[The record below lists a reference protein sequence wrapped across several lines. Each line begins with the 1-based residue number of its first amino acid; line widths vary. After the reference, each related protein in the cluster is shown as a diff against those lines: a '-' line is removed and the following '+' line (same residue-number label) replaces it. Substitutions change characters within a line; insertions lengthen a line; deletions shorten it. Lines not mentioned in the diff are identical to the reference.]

1 LLVLSK
7 ADNEYV
13 TRTNAGTP
21 MGTFLRRFWIPAFL
35 SDELP
40 GPDSDPK
47 RFKLLGEAL
56 IAFRDTNGRVG
67 LLANNCPHR
76 GASLF
81 FGRNEESGLR
91 CVYHGWKFDVDGTC
105 LDVPNEPAESDFKAK
120 VQAVAYPCQERGG
133 VVWAYMGPK
142 DLMGP
147 LPELEWSLVPGA
159 QSFIS
164 KRQQQSNYLQAIE
177 GGIDSSHISFLHSTL
192 SSDDRVSSAGLSSAT
207 GGGIPSFVASD
218 KHPHFEV
225 LQTGYGHLVGA
236 RRDAGPD
243 EHYWRVSQY
252 LVPVFQMIP
261 AQKDGPISGHAWIP
275 IDDENCWAWT
285 MTWHPD
291 RPLDEQEIASYRSGA
306 GIHAKVDAAYR
317 ALANKDNDYAV
328 DRRLQRTKTFSGIR
342 GIGEQD
348 MACQE
353 SMGPI
358 FDRTNE
364 HLGSSDTAVIAM
376 RRQLLDLARQ
386 LEAGTE
392 PPMVQQPELY
402 RVRSTSFVI
411 KRTAS
416 WLDATVAAMPLP
428 AAVRPA

>member
-1 LLVLSK
+1 VLSQ
-7 ADNEYV
+7 ADNDYV

-21 MGTFLRRFWIPAFL
+21 MGEFLRRFWMPAFL
-35 SDELP
+35 SEELP
-40 GPDSDPK
+40 GPDCDPK

-56 IAFRDTNGRVG
+56 VAFRDSNGRVG

-81 FGRNEESGLR
+81 FGRNEERGLR

-105 LDVPNEPAESDFKAK
+105 LDMPNEPAESDFRSK
-120 VQAVAYPCQERGG
+120 VTAVAYPCEERNG
-133 VVWAYMGPK
+133 VVWAYMGPQER
-142 DLMGP
+142 MSE
-147 LPELEWSLVPGA
+147 LPDIEWSAMPA
-159 QSFIS
+159 EQRYIS

-192 SSDDRVSSAGLSSAT
+192 NSANGGASAGLASAT

-225 LQTGYGHLVGA
+225 LHTGYGHLVGA

-243 EHYWRVSQY
+243 DYYWRVSQY

-261 AQKDGPISGHAWIP
+261 AQKGGPVSGHAWIP
-275 IDDENCWAWT
+275 IDDENCWAWS

-291 RPLDEQEIASYRSGA
+291 RPLTDAELAGYRSGN
-306 GIHAKVDAAYR
+306 GIHATVDGNYR
-317 ALANKDNDYAV
+317 ALANKDNDYSI
-328 DRRLQRTKTFSGIR
+328 DRELQRHKTFSGIR

-358 FDRTNE
+358 YDRTNE

-386 LEAGTE
+386 LEAGIE
-392 PPMVQQPELY
+392 PPMAFRPDLY
-402 RVRSTSFVI
+402 RVRSASFVI
-411 KRTAS
+411 KRSES
-416 WLDATVAAMPLP
+416 WLEATMAAMPVP
-428 AAVRPA
+428 AAVRPV